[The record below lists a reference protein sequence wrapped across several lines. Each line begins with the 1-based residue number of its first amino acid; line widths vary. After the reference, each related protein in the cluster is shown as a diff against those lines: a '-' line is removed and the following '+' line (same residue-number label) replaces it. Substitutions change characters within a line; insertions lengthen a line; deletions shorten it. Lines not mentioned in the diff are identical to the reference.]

1 MVDETL
7 NQDLEGLRSYIDNYV
22 KPMAESVEKLVTTIE
37 KLNMAVARHEEQ
49 IKYLNGRISEQD
61 ADMAQVF
68 RMLSMRSS

>member
-1 MVDETL
+1 M
-7 NQDLEGLRSYIDNYV
+7 NQDLEGLRDYIDNYV
-22 KPMAESVEKLVTTIE
+22 KPMAESMEKLVTTIE

-68 RMLSMRSS
+68 RMLAIKSS

>member
-7 NQDLEGLRSYIDNYV
+7 NQDLEGLREYVENYV

-68 RMLSMRSS
+68 RMLAIKSS

>member
-7 NQDLEGLRSYIDNYV
+7 NQDLEGLRDYIDNYV

>member
-7 NQDLEGLRSYIDNYV
+7 NQDLEGLRDYIDNYV
-22 KPMAESVEKLVTTIE
+22 KPMAESMEKLVTTIE

-68 RMLSMRSS
+68 RMLAIKSS

>member
-1 MVDETL
+1 M
-7 NQDLEGLRSYIDNYV
+7 NQDLEGLREYVENYV

-37 KLNMAVARHEEQ
+37 KLEMTVARHEEQ

-68 RMLSMRSS
+68 RMLAMKSS